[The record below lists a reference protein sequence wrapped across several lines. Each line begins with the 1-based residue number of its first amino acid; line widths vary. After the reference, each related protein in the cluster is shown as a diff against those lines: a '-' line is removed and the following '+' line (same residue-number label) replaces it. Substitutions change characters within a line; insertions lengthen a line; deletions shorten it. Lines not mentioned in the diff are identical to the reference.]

1 MAGILQLR
9 RGLKSTYISE
19 GTNLA
24 EAFFVTENNSL
35 LIGTSGSVGD
45 DVITLA
51 KLSMANKDNTL
62 AEANTGSFWITNDY
76 TGSHM
81 YLSNN
86 LTASYAW
93 FKNDVK
99 IDGHLIM
106 GDDRPIDVVTVKS
119 HFSGS
124 LIPDNDDFGTLIS
137 TPDLGYHDL
146 GSDSQ
151 RWKDVYLTAGTNNF
165 LSGSNI
171 DLTGNIKVDGEG
183 RFGTLRVDDL
193 TNNRVLLAGV
203 DGEVEDSPNFTFDG
217 DDLNLTGSYYQSGS
231 GATFRFIGS
240 GGIISAS
247 LTVEPLAINDGIV
260 FTDAE
265 GTLDN
270 SVQLR
275 WNGNYVDIDG
285 GMTASRDISVNR
297 EAYLESAVIKDL
309 TDNRIVL
316 SGQYHEIEDDAN
328 LTFDGIELNVG
339 QDNFTVQQAT
349 GNTFTSG
356 TLHTDGQA
364 TLASANI
371 EDLTTDRVVIVGT
384 DGELE
389 DDENF
394 TFDATELNIGLD
406 NFTVQVS
413 SGNVH
418 TSGTL
423 DVDGQATLASANIE
437 DLTNNRVV
445 IVGTDGELEDD
456 ENFTFDATELNIGTG
471 NFTVQQ
477 GSGDTQIVG
486 TLDVDAQSTLA
497 SLNVED
503 LTSGRVVLA
512 GTDGEIEDSENLTFD
527 GNTLTVTG
535 NTIITG
541 DLTVTGDTTT
551 LNVGEL
557 VVEDK
562 NIVIASGAL
571 DASAANGAGITIEG
585 ANANLTYE
593 SANDWFTFNK
603 DTQVQGDLYV
613 TNDISSST
621 VNGIGNVEIYSA
633 SVDSRLDYLEGPFS
647 TSVDSR
653 LDDAEWTG
661 SNHETRVIDLELTGS
676 DHELR
681 LLESFATA
689 SDHETRVIELEST
702 GSDHELRLLESFT
715 SASDHEIRILDLA
728 LTGSDHET
736 RIDSLESSYATT
748 GSNIFNGDQTISG
761 SLTVSGSSTFTGSV
775 DISGSLVVDG
785 EISSST
791 IIGMGNVEL
800 FSASLDGRIDSLI
813 LSGVPAGTIS
823 GSSQVDITATTN
835 FTTFSSSL
843 DSRIESLIVGGVPA
857 GTISGSQQVID
868 ALPDGILSSSNE
880 LETFNTFSSS
890 VDLRLLESFSTS
902 SDHELRLLESFTSAS
917 DHELRLLESFETSSD
932 HELRLLES
940 FTSASDH
947 ETRIQEI
954 EDTNLQS
961 FISSSTYTILD
972 VDNKSTIFLSSS
984 TDITVTIDTLTT
996 SNFECN
1002 FYNLG
1007 STTASFQDG
1016 TATVGYPDGTKLE
1029 QDKVAAL
1036 TRVMGTD
1043 IYKLKGELN

>member
-93 FKNDVK
+93 FKNDVR

-106 GDDRPIDVVTVKS
+106 GDNRPNDVVSVKS

-124 LIPDNDDFGTLIS
+124 LIPDNDSFGTQTS
-137 TPDLGYHDL
+137 SMDDGYHDL

-151 RWKDVYLTAGTNNF
+151 RWRSVYLTANSLTDF

-171 DLTGNIKVDGEG
+171 DLTGKIKVDGEG

-193 TNNRVLLAGV
+193 TDNRVLLAGV
-203 DGEVEDSPNFTFDG
+203 GGEVEDSPNFTFDG

-247 LTVEPLAINDGIV
+247 LTVKPLAINGGIV

-270 SVQLR
+270 SDQLR
-275 WNGNYVDIDG
+275 WTNNYVDIDG
-285 GMTASRDISVNR
+285 GMTASRDISVKR
-297 EAYLESAVIKDL
+297 KAYLASAVIKDL

-328 LTFDGIELNVG
+328 LTFDGDKLNVG
-339 QDNFTVQQAT
+339 QDNFTVQV
-349 GNTFTSG
+349 
-356 TLHTDGQA
+356 L
-364 TLASANI
+364 
-371 EDLTTDRVVIVGT
+371 
-384 DGELE
+384 
-389 DDENF
+389 
-394 TFDATELNIGLD
+394 
-406 NFTVQVS
+406 

-423 DVDGQATLASANIE
+423 DVDSQATLASANIE

-477 GSGDTQIVG
+477 GSGNTQIVG

-512 GTDGEIEDSENLTFD
+512 GTNGEIEDSENLTFN
-527 GNTLTVTG
+527 GSLLTVTG
-535 NTIITG
+535 NNIITG
-541 DLTVTGDTTT
+541 NLTVTGDTTT

-571 DASAANGAGITIEG
+571 DSSAANGAGITIEG

-603 DTQVQGDLYV
+603 DAQVQGDLYV

-621 VNGIGNVEIYSA
+621 VNGIGNVEMYSA

-647 TSVDSR
+647 TSVDVR
-653 LDDAEWTG
+653 LDTIEGPMSTSLD
-661 SNHETRVIDLELTGS
+661 
-676 DHELR
+676 LR
-681 LLESFATA
+681 LLESFSTA
-689 SDHETRVIELEST
+689 SNHET
-702 GSDHELRLLESFT
+702 
-715 SASDHEIRILDLA
+715 RILDLA

-736 RIDSLESSYATT
+736 RIDLLEISYATT

-761 SLTVSGSSTFTGSV
+761 SLNVSGSSTFTGSV
-775 DISGSLVVDG
+775 DVSGSLVVDG
-785 EISSST
+785 EISSSA
-791 IIGMGNVEL
+791 IFGMGNVE
-800 FSASLDGRIDSLI
+800 I
-813 LSGVPAGTIS
+813 
-823 GSSQVDITATTN
+823 
-835 FTTFSSSL
+835 FSSSL
-843 DSRIESLIVGGVPA
+843 DSRI
-857 GTISGSQQVID
+857 
-868 ALPDGILSSSNE
+868 
-880 LETFNTFSSS
+880 
-890 VDLRLLESFSTS
+890 
-902 SDHELRLLESFTSAS
+902 
-917 DHELRLLESFETSSD
+917 
-932 HELRLLES
+932 
-940 FTSASDH
+940 
-947 ETRIQEI
+947 QEI
-954 EDTNLQS
+954 IDTPNLQS

-972 VDNKSTIFLSSS
+972 TDNKSTVFLSSS

-996 SNFECN
+996 PNFECN

>member
-1 MAGILQLR
+1 MAAILQLR
-9 RGLKSTYISE
+9 RGAITDFNDYGSNLSE
-19 GTNLA
+19 PYFDTIRDTIHVGTQN
-24 EAFFVTENNSL
+24 
-35 LIGTSGSVGD
+35 GTGSNAD
-45 DVITLA
+45 WITLV
-51 KLSMANKDNTL
+51 KLSQANQDFTKS
-62 AEANTGSFWITNDY
+62 EANTGSLWITGDY

-106 GDDRPIDVVTVKS
+106 GDDRPEDVVSVKS

-124 LIPDNDDFGTLIS
+124 LIPDNDNFGTQIS
-137 TPDLGYHDL
+137 SKDDGYHDL

-151 RWKDVYLTAGTNNF
+151 RWRSVYLTANSLTDF

-171 DLTGNIKVDGEG
+171 DLTGKIKVDGEG

-193 TNNRVLLAGV
+193 TDNRVLLAGV
-203 DGEVEDSPNFTFDG
+203 GGEVEDSPNFTFDG

-247 LTVEPLAINDGIV
+247 LTVKPLAINDGVV
-260 FTDAE
+260 FTDSE

-270 SVQLR
+270 SNQFT
-275 WNGNYVDIDG
+275 WNGQYVGIMG
-285 GMTASRDISVNR
+285 GMTASQDISVNN
-297 EAYLESAVIKDL
+297 EAYLASAVIKDL

-316 SGQYHEIEDDAN
+316 SGQYHEIEDDPN

-356 TLHTDGQA
+356 TLHT
-364 TLASANI
+364 
-371 EDLTTDRVVIVGT
+371 
-384 DGELE
+384 
-389 DDENF
+389 
-394 TFDATELNIGLD
+394 
-406 NFTVQVS
+406 
-413 SGNVH
+413 
-418 TSGTL
+418 
-423 DVDGQATLASANIE
+423 DGQATLASANIE

-477 GSGDTQIVG
+477 GSGNTQIVG

-512 GTDGEIEDSENLTFD
+512 GTDGEIEDSENLTFN
-527 GNTLTVTG
+527 GSLLTVTG

-541 DLTVTGDTTT
+541 NLTVTGDTTT

-571 DASAANGAGITIEG
+571 DSSAANGAGITIEG

-603 DTQVQGDLYV
+603 DAQVQGDLYV

-621 VNGIGNVEIYSA
+621 VNGIGNVEMYSA

-647 TSVDSR
+647 TSVDVR
-653 LDDAEWTG
+653 LDTIEGPMSTSLD
-661 SNHETRVIDLELTGS
+661 
-676 DHELR
+676 LR
-681 LLESFATA
+681 LLESFSTA
-689 SDHETRVIELEST
+689 SNHET
-702 GSDHELRLLESFT
+702 
-715 SASDHEIRILDLA
+715 RILDLA

-736 RIDSLESSYATT
+736 RIDLLEISYATT

-761 SLTVSGSSTFTGSV
+761 SLNVSGSSTFTGSV
-775 DISGSLVVDG
+775 DVSGSLVVDG
-785 EISSST
+785 EISSSA
-791 IIGMGNVEL
+791 IFGMGNVE
-800 FSASLDGRIDSLI
+800 I
-813 LSGVPAGTIS
+813 
-823 GSSQVDITATTN
+823 
-835 FTTFSSSL
+835 FSSSL
-843 DSRIESLIVGGVPA
+843 DSRI
-857 GTISGSQQVID
+857 
-868 ALPDGILSSSNE
+868 
-880 LETFNTFSSS
+880 
-890 VDLRLLESFSTS
+890 
-902 SDHELRLLESFTSAS
+902 
-917 DHELRLLESFETSSD
+917 
-932 HELRLLES
+932 
-940 FTSASDH
+940 
-947 ETRIQEI
+947 QEI
-954 EDTNLQS
+954 IDTPNLQS

-972 VDNKSTIFLSSS
+972 TDNKSTVFLSSS

-996 SNFECN
+996 PNFECN

>member
-93 FKNDVK
+93 FKNDVR

-106 GDDRPIDVVTVKS
+106 GDYRPNDVVSVKS

-124 LIPDNDDFGTLIS
+124 LIPDNDSFGTQTS
-137 TPDLGYHDL
+137 SMDDGYHDL

-151 RWKDVYLTAGTNNF
+151 RWQRIYLTANSPTDF

-171 DLTGNIKVDGEG
+171 DLTGKIKVDGEG

-193 TNNRVLLAGV
+193 TNDRILIAGIG
-203 DGEVEDSPNFTFDG
+203 GEVEDDR
-217 DDLNLTGSYYQSGS
+217 NLTYNGQNFKLGGYNGTSDTADYYQTGSWQVSGS
-231 GATFRFIGS
+231 GEIDAITVRNLTNGRITFTKSNILQDAAELTWNDSYVGIT
-240 GGIISAS
+240 GGMSAS
-247 LTVEPLAINDGIV
+247 
-260 FTDAE
+260 
-265 GTLDN
+265 
-270 SVQLR
+270 Q
-275 WNGNYVDIDG
+275 
-285 GMTASRDISVNR
+285 DISVDR
-297 EAYLESAVIKDL
+297 EAYLASAIVKDL
-309 TDNRIVL
+309 T
-316 SGQYHEIEDDAN
+316 EDRLVFAGVNGELEDSPK
-328 LTFDGIELNVG
+328 LTYNDIQLNVG
-339 QDNFTVQQAT
+339 EGNFTVQVLS

-364 TLASANI
+364 TLASANV

-394 TFDATELNIGLD
+394 TFDETELNIGLD

-423 DVDGQATLASANIE
+423 DVDGQATLASLNVE
-437 DLTNNRVV
+437 DLTDNE
-445 IVGTDGELEDD
+445 IVLAGAGGEIEGDS
-456 ENFTFDATELNIGTG
+456 NFTFNGTELNIGTG

-477 GSGDTQIVG
+477 GSGNTQILG
-486 TLDVDAQSTLA
+486 TLDVDSQSTLS
-497 SLNVED
+497 SLNVQD

-512 GTDGEIEDSENLTFD
+512 GTSGEIEDSANLTFD
-527 GNTLTVTG
+527 GSLF
-535 NTIITG
+535 
-541 DLTVTGDTTT
+541 TVTGDTIITGNLTIQGTQTQLNTAT
-551 LNVGEL
+551 LNV
-557 VVEDK
+557 EDI
-562 NIVIASGAL
+562 NILIASGAL
-571 DASAANGAGITIEG
+571 NASAANGAGITIDG
-585 ANANLTYE
+585 ADATILYS
-593 SANDWFTFNK
+593 SANNSFQLNK
-603 DTQVQGDLYV
+603 QLQVEGNISGSSFGGTTLL
-613 TNDISSST
+613 SSS
-621 VNGIGNVEIYSA
+621 NENFADYSQ
-633 SVDSRLDYLEGPFS
+633 SVDSRLDSIEGPVS
-647 TSVDSR
+647 TS
-653 LDDAEWTG
+653 LD
-661 SNHETRVIDLELTGS
+661 
-676 DHELR
+676 LR
-681 LLESFATA
+681 L
-689 SDHETRVIELEST
+689 IEIFS
-702 GSDHELRLLESFT
+702 
-715 SASDHEIRILDLA
+715 
-728 LTGSDHET
+728 TGSDHET
-736 RIDSLESSYATT
+736 R
-748 GSNIFNGDQTISG
+748 
-761 SLTVSGSSTFTGSV
+761 V
-775 DISGSLVVDG
+775 DLIEGTM
-785 EISSST
+785 SSS
-791 IIGMGNVEL
+791 
-800 FSASLDGRIDSLI
+800 F
-813 LSGVPAGTIS
+813 
-823 GSSQVDITATTN
+823 
-835 FTTFSSSL
+835 
-843 DSRIESLIVGGVPA
+843 
-857 GTISGSQQVID
+857 
-868 ALPDGILSSSNE
+868 
-880 LETFNTFSSS
+880 
-890 VDLRLLESFSTS
+890 DLRII
-902 SDHELRLLESFTSAS
+902 ESFT
-917 DHELRLLESFETSSD
+917 T
-932 HELRLLES
+932 
-940 FTSASDH
+940 ASDH

-954 EDTNLQS
+954 VDTPNLQS

-972 VDNKSTIFLSSS
+972 TDNKSTIFLSSS

-996 SNFECN
+996 PNFECN

-1016 TATVGYPDGTKLE
+1016 TATVGYPDGVNLE